1 MTSFLSRTIVLST
14 LATTTFFAPAAFAQD
29 DEEAAAP
36 AATEEA
42 APASDE
48 DADDVRFRGAIN
60 AEGGLL
66 SVAGDY
72 TVGLA
77 GVNGELGVQITNL
90 VGLYAKPQL
99 DIVFGKVGGVAIGSA
114 LLVDFTFADVF
125 TVGVGPDV
133 GVFAAIGV
141 DNTQGTAAGGLMYGG
156 RVHLAA
162 YPVVVDGDD
171 GVRRKAF
178 AIGLD
183 VRLLGGAVGTA
194 TASTNG
200 SASASVTDFVAVP
213 MLSLGYQAF

>member
-90 VGLYAKPQL
+90 VGLYAKPHL

-114 LLVDFTFADVF
+114 ILVDFTFGDVF
-125 TVGVGPDV
+125 TVGAGPDV
-133 GVFAAIGV
+133 GVFGAIGGNSSGV
-141 DNTQGTAAGGLMYGG
+141 TGAGGLMYGG
-156 RVHLAA
+156 RIHLAA
-162 YPVVVDGDD
+162 YPVVGDGDD
-171 GVRRKAF
+171 GVRRKAL

-194 TASTNG
+194 TVSTTGG
-200 SASASVTDFVAVP
+200 SASATSFVAVP
-213 MLSLGYQAF
+213 MLSIGYQAF